1 MNETYLNVYITWM
14 YLVFMY
20 VLPFGG
26 LSVLN
31 SLMYLDVR
39 RSNARQVWQLPQ
51 SFSVGCKKI
60 IWANQLPLEDISV
73 FCSFQQLP
81 QTLERLFE
89 LTQHPS
95 RALNL
100 AL

>member
-1 MNETYLNVYITWM
+1 MQTEFGIHFRLESCAVVCFKDLRMNETYLNVYITWM

-39 RSNARQVWQLPQ
+39 RSNARQVWPLP
-51 SFSVGCKKI
+51 
-60 IWANQLPLEDISV
+60 
-73 FCSFQQLP
+73 
-81 QTLERLFE
+81 
-89 LTQHPS
+89 
-95 RALNL
+95 
-100 AL
+100 